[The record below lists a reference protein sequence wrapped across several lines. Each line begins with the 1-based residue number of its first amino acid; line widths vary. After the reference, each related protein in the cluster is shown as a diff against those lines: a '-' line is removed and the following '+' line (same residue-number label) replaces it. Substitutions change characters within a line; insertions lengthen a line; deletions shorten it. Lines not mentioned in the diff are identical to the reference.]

1 VVTSCDYPSAEFAAR
16 FYEIIRNVGFWRTG
30 HGGKPAGKRNLEKMK
45 FNAKNRKHGFTLI
58 ELLVVIAIIAILA
71 ALLLPTLTKA
81 KTSALVT
88 TCLNNNKQV
97 VLAWSM
103 YTHDNAD
110 RLAINSDQSEPFN
123 GTPSWIGGAPPDN
136 GWLDWS
142 NNQNNTNWQYL
153 VQYPNHALLGSFIG
167 NSYKIFAC
175 PVNSAFLGPMQRPLG
190 WTGRCRSCAMDGSIG
205 DGKKYDGL
213 SYSTT
218 FWWAKKSGDLLYPGP
233 SSSWLIMDEHP
244 DSIDDGILYD
254 SYTYTDGTGEFSE
267 LPGGQHNGACGIGMA
282 DGSSLMHKWV
292 NPLTLH
298 PVTYTYD
305 DNISVNKNQDLAWLA
320 RATPRPK
327 F

>member
-1 VVTSCDYPSAEFAAR
+1 
-16 FYEIIRNVGFWRTG
+16 
-30 HGGKPAGKRNLEKMK
+30 MK
-45 FNAKNRKHGFTLI
+45 FNAKNQEGAFTLI

-88 TCLNNNKQV
+88 TCLNNNRQV

-103 YTHDNAD
+103 YAHDNAD

-123 GTPSWIGGAPPDN
+123 GTPSWIGGTPPDN

-142 NNQNNTNWQYL
+142 TDQNNTNWQYL
-153 VQYPNHALLGSFIG
+153 VQYPAHALFGSLIG
-167 NSYKIFAC
+167 NNYKVFAC
-175 PVNSAFLGPMQRPLG
+175 PVNSAFLCPSQHSMG
-190 WTGRCRSCAMDGSIG
+190 WSGRIRSCAMNGSIG
-205 DGKKYDGL
+205 DGKKFNGFT
-213 SYSTT
+213 YSAG
-218 FWWAKKSGDLLYPGP
+218 FWWAKKTSDLVYPGP

-254 SYTYTDGTGEFSE
+254 SYTFTEGTGEFSE

-292 NPLTLH
+292 SPLTLH
-298 PVTYTYD
+298 PVYYTND
-305 DNISVNKNQDLAWLA
+305 DNISVYNNQDLAWMA
-320 RATPRPK
+320 KATPRPS

>member
-1 VVTSCDYPSAEFAAR
+1 
-16 FYEIIRNVGFWRTG
+16 
-30 HGGKPAGKRNLEKMK
+30 MK
-45 FNAKNRKHGFTLI
+45 FDAKYRKDGFTLI

-71 ALLLPTLTKA
+71 ALLLPSLTKA
-81 KTSALVT
+81 KSSALVSV
-88 TCLNNNKQV
+88 CLSNNKQLG
-97 VLAWSM
+97 LAWAM
-103 YTHDNAD
+103 YSHDNGD
-110 RLAINSDQSEPFN
+110 RLAVNSDQSEPYPLGAPN
-123 GTPSWIGGAPPDN
+123 QTASWIGGTPPDN

-142 NNQNNTNWQYL
+142 TDQNNTNWLYL
-153 VQYPNHALLGSFIG
+153 VQSPNHALFGYLVA
-167 NSYKIFAC
+167 NQVKVFAC
-175 PVNSAFLGPMQRPLG
+175 PVNSTFVGPMQRPLG
-190 WTGRCRSCAMDGSIG
+190 WTGRCRSCAMNGSIG
-205 DGKKYDGL
+205 DGKKYGGL
-213 SYSTT
+213 SYSAT
-218 FWWAKKSGDLLYPGP
+218 FWWAKKSSDLVYPGP

-267 LPGGQHNGACGIGMA
+267 LPGGQHNGACGIAMA

-305 DNISVNKNQDLAWLA
+305 DNISVNKSQDLAWLA